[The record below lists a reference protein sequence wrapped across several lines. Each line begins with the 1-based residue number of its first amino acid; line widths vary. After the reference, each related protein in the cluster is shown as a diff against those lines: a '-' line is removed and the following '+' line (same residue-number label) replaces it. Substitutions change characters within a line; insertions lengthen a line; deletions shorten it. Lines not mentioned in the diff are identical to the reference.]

1 MELTVPSIKTFLFI
15 VTVNLLSCAT
25 EVVAP
30 APPKAFVVVPSF
42 ETEPVANRGD
52 SADDPAIWLH
62 PQDMTKSLVIG
73 TDKGMGLEVYD
84 LQGRRVQSIEAG
96 RTNNVD
102 LRYLSGNARWSALA
116 AASNRTTNTISLF
129 AISVSGYVT
138 WLRGSEI
145 VTGLTEPYG
154 LCMFQNADGMQVFV
168 NDTDGRYQQW
178 GLNEIGNSFESEKPE
193 LSASLL
199 REFSAPS
206 QPEGCVAD
214 DINEQLF
221 LGVEAEGVRVIDAR
235 FDSAVE
241 LKSIAEIDGI
251 ILAADVEGIA
261 LYQDGGQGYLVVSSQ
276 GNYSYAVYDRLAP
289 FSYRG
294 SFVIGNNELNGIDG
308 SQETDG
314 LAISAQLR
322 TADFPNGLLV
332 VQDGY
337 NTRPIQSQ
345 NFKYI
350 SWGEIEKA
358 LSL

>member
-1 MELTVPSIKTFLFI
+1 MNLTVSSVKTFLLI
-15 VTVNLLSCAT
+15 IAVNLLSCAT
-25 EVVAP
+25 DVVAP
-30 APPKAFVVVPSF
+30 VPPKAFVVVPSI
-42 ETEPVANRGD
+42 ETEPVSNRGD

-73 TDKGMGLEVYD
+73 TDKGKGLEVYD
-84 LQGRRVQSIEAG
+84 LQGRRVQSIKAG

-129 AISVSGYVT
+129 AISVSGSVT

-154 LCMFQNADGMQVFV
+154 LCMFQNADGIQVFV

-178 GLNEIGNSFESEKPE
+178 GLNEIGNSFDSDAPR
-193 LSASLL
+193 LSSSLL
-199 REFSAPS
+199 REFSVPS

-214 DINEQLF
+214 DINEHLF
-221 LGVEAEGVRVIDAR
+221 LGVEAEGIRVIDAR
-235 FDSAVE
+235 SAAAFE
-241 LKSIAEIDGI
+241 LKSIADIDGI
-251 ILAADVEGIA
+251 ILAADVEGMA
-261 LYQDGGQGYLVVSSQ
+261 LYKDGAQGYLVVSSQ
-276 GNYSYAVYDRLAP
+276 GNYSYAVYDRLPP

-294 SFVIGNNELNGIDG
+294 SFVVGSNELTGIDG

-314 LAISAQLR
+314 LAINSQLR
-322 TADFPNGLLV
+322 TADFPRGLLV

-337 NTRPIQSQ
+337 NTRPSQPQ

-350 SWGEIEKA
+350 SWQKIEEA